1 MNILIVDSDDDEKFL
16 LVTAFKH
23 KGYSG
28 RLHFVNDGADM
39 MSYLENCTEED
50 YPGLILIDLDL
61 PGRKNMGIIYEVKQS
76 DLFKR
81 IPIIVFTAPKGEKYF
96 LKCYELGANTCIV
109 KPSTFDKLLNVV
121 QQVYSYWM
129 YTATIV

>member
-1 MNILIVDSDDDEKFL
+1 
-16 LVTAFKH
+16 
-23 KGYSG
+23 
-28 RLHFVNDGADM
+28 
-39 MSYLENCTEED
+39 
-50 YPGLILIDLDL
+50 
-61 PGRKNMGIIYEVKQS
+61 
-76 DLFKR
+76 
-81 IPIIVFTAPKGEKYF
+81 